1 MDKTII
7 GKNIDRIRIERHLT
21 KKQLAE
27 MAGFRDLTTSKHI
40 MNGEMDLDTV
50 IKYAEVLGVKPHELL
65 SDDSES
71 FTVTFDIALLYPQN
85 LAFEALKYRLSS
97 DVNLSDKEVE
107 KEARDKLYLVHIP
120 TFERILASDAFTER
134 EKEVMDMKWN
144 QHMTY
149 DSIAE
154 HIGKTRERARQ
165 LTRQIIRKLAMREP
179 YYIMVSPEKYS
190 EVLEKATK
198 YELML
203 GEFSEKEIERPTIY
217 ELELSV
223 RTHNCLT
230 RRGYHYID
238 ELIGVSVNDL
248 ANIRNMGNKSLG
260 ELLSKLKNFGIG
272 VEEHENGELF
282 TAPIMTKEN
291 RFLTKGDN

>member
-7 GKNIDRIRIERHLT
+7 GRNIDRIRIERHLT

-27 MAGFRDLTTSKHI
+27 MAGFRDLTTSNHI
-40 MNGEMDLDTV
+40 ITGEMNIDSV

-65 SDDSES
+65 SDDSDS
-71 FTVTFDIALLYPQN
+71 FTVTFDIASLYPQN
-85 LAFEALKYRLSS
+85 LALDALKYNIKSKNQ
-97 DVNLSDKEVE
+97 NLSDEEVE
-107 KEARDKLYLVHIP
+107 KEARERLYLVHIP
-120 TFERILASDAFTER
+120 TFENILASDAFTER
-134 EKEVMDMKWN
+134 EKEVADMRWN

-165 LTRQIIRKLAMREP
+165 LTRQIIRKLAMREY
-179 YYIMVSPEKYS
+179 YYIMVSPDKYI
-190 EVLEKATK
+190 EVLERATK

-203 GEFSEKEIERPTIY
+203 GEFSEKELERHTIY

-272 VEEHENGELF
+272 VEERENGELF
-282 TAPIMTKEN
+282 TTSIMQ
-291 RFLTKGDN
+291 

>member
-21 KKQLAE
+21 KKQLAK

-40 MNGEMDLDTV
+40 MNGEMNLDTV

-65 SDDSES
+65 SDDSDS
-71 FTVTFDIALLYPQN
+71 FTVTFDIASLYSQN
-85 LAFEALKYRLSS
+85 LALDALKYNIKSK
-97 DVNLSDKEVE
+97 NAKLSDEEVE
-107 KEARDKLYLVHIP
+107 KEARERLYLVHIP

-134 EKEVMDMKWN
+134 EKDVMDMRWN

-165 LTRQIIRKLAMREP
+165 ITRQIVRKLSVREH
-179 YYIMVSPEKYS
+179 YYIMVSPDKYS
-190 EVLEKATK
+190 EVLERATK

-203 GEFSEKEIERPTIY
+203 GEFSEKELERPTIY

-260 ELLSKLKNFGIG
+260 ELLSKLKSFSIG
-272 VEEHENGELF
+272 VEERENGELF
-282 TAPIMTKEN
+282 TTSIMQ
-291 RFLTKGDN
+291 

>member
-7 GKNIDRIRIERHLT
+7 GRNIDRIRIERHLT

-27 MAGFRDLTTSKHI
+27 MAGFRDLTTSNHI
-40 MNGEMDLDTV
+40 MTGEMNIDSV

-65 SDDSES
+65 SDDSDS
-71 FTVTFDIALLYPQN
+71 FTVTFDIASLYPQN
-85 LAFEALKYRLSS
+85 LALDALKYNIKSK
-97 DVNLSDKEVE
+97 NAKLSDEEVE
-107 KEARDKLYLVHIP
+107 KEARERLYLVHIP

-134 EKEVMDMKWN
+134 EKDVMDMRWN

-165 LTRQIIRKLAMREP
+165 ITRQIVRKLSVREH
-179 YYIMVSPEKYS
+179 YYIMVSPDKYS
-190 EVLEKATK
+190 EVLERATK

-203 GEFSEKEIERPTIY
+203 GEFSEKELERPTIY

-248 ANIRNMGNKSLG
+248 VNIRNMGNKSLG

-272 VEEHENGELF
+272 VEERENGELF
-282 TAPIMTKEN
+282 TTSIMQ
-291 RFLTKGDN
+291 

>member
-27 MAGFRDLTTSKHI
+27 MAGFRDLTTSNHI
-40 MNGEMDLDTV
+40 MTGEMNIDSV

-71 FTVTFDIALLYPQN
+71 FTVTFDITSLYPQN
-85 LAFEALKYRLSS
+85 LAYEVLKYYVSFKNA
-97 DVNLSDKEVE
+97 NLSDEEVE

-120 TFERILASDAFTER
+120 TFENILASDTFTKR
-134 EKEVMDMKWN
+134 EKEIMDMRWN

-154 HIGKTRERARQ
+154 HIGRTRERARQ
-165 LTRQIIRKLAMREP
+165 LTRRIIMRLAIREH
-179 YYIMVSPEKYS
+179 YYIMVSPDKYS
-190 EVLEKATK
+190 EVLGRATK

-203 GEFSEKEIERPTIY
+203 GEFAEKEIGKPTIY
-217 ELELSV
+217 ELGLSV
-223 RTHNCLT
+223 RTHNCLI

-260 ELLSKLKNFGIG
+260 ELFSKLKNFGIG
-272 VEEHENGELF
+272 VEERENGELF
-282 TAPIMTKEN
+282 TASIMTQ
-291 RFLTKGDN
+291 

>member
-7 GKNIDRIRIERHLT
+7 GRNIDRIRIERHLT

-27 MAGFRDLTTSKHI
+27 MAGFRDLTTSNHI
-40 MNGEMDLDTV
+40 MTGEMNIDSV

-65 SDDSES
+65 SDDSDS
-71 FTVTFDIALLYPQN
+71 FTVTFDIASLYPQN
-85 LAFEALKYRLSS
+85 LALDALKYNIKSK
-97 DVNLSDKEVE
+97 NAKLSDEEVE
-107 KEARDKLYLVHIP
+107 KEARERLYLVHIP

-134 EKEVMDMKWN
+134 EKDVMDMRWN
-144 QHMTY
+144 QHITY

-165 LTRQIIRKLAMREP
+165 ITRQIVRKLSVREH
-179 YYIMVSPEKYS
+179 YYIMVSPDKYS
-190 EVLEKATK
+190 EVLERATK

-203 GEFSEKEIERPTIY
+203 GEFSEKELERSTIY

-248 ANIRNMGNKSLG
+248 VNIRNMGNKSLG

-272 VEEHENGELF
+272 VEERENGELF
-282 TAPIMTKEN
+282 TTSIMQ
-291 RFLTKGDN
+291 

>member
-7 GKNIDRIRIERHLT
+7 GRNIDRIRIERHLT

-27 MAGFRDLTTSKHI
+27 MAGFRDLTTSNHI
-40 MNGEMDLDTV
+40 MTGEMNIDSV

-65 SDDSES
+65 SDDSDS
-71 FTVTFDIALLYPQN
+71 FTVTFDIASLYPQN
-85 LAFEALKYRLSS
+85 LALDALKYNIKSK
-97 DVNLSDKEVE
+97 NAKLSDEEVE
-107 KEARDKLYLVHIP
+107 KEARNKLYLVHIP

-134 EKEVMDMKWN
+134 EKDVMDMRWN
-144 QHMTY
+144 QHITY

-165 LTRQIIRKLAMREP
+165 ITRQIVRKLSVREH
-179 YYIMVSPEKYS
+179 YYIMVSPDKYS
-190 EVLEKATK
+190 EVLERATK

-203 GEFSEKEIERPTIY
+203 GEFSEKELERPTIY

-248 ANIRNMGNKSLG
+248 VNIRNMGNKSLG

-272 VEEHENGELF
+272 VEERENGELF
-282 TAPIMTKEN
+282 TTSIMQ
-291 RFLTKGDN
+291 

>member
-21 KKQLAE
+21 KKQLAK

-40 MNGEMDLDTV
+40 MNGEMNLDTV

-65 SDDSES
+65 SDDSDS
-71 FTVTFDIALLYPQN
+71 FTVTFDIASLYSQN
-85 LAFEALKYRLSS
+85 LALDALKYNIKSK
-97 DVNLSDKEVE
+97 NAKLSDEEVE
-107 KEARDKLYLVHIP
+107 KEARERLYLVHIP

-134 EKEVMDMKWN
+134 EKDVMDMRWN

-165 LTRQIIRKLAMREP
+165 ITRQIVRKLSVREH
-179 YYIMVSPEKYS
+179 YYIMVSPDKYS
-190 EVLEKATK
+190 EVLERATK

-203 GEFSEKEIERPTIY
+203 GEFSEKELERPTIY

-248 ANIRNMGNKSLG
+248 VNIRNMGNKSLG
-260 ELLSKLKNFGIG
+260 ELLSKLKSFSIG
-272 VEEHENGELF
+272 VEERENGELF
-282 TAPIMTKEN
+282 TTSIMQ
-291 RFLTKGDN
+291 

>member
-21 KKQLAE
+21 KKQLAK

-40 MNGEMDLDTV
+40 MNGEMNLDTV

-65 SDDSES
+65 SDDSDS
-71 FTVTFDIALLYPQN
+71 FTVTFDIASLYSQN
-85 LAFEALKYRLSS
+85 LALDALKYNIKSK
-97 DVNLSDKEVE
+97 NAKLSDEEVE
-107 KEARDKLYLVHIP
+107 KEARERLYLVHIP

-134 EKEVMDMKWN
+134 EKDVMDMRWN

-165 LTRQIIRKLAMREP
+165 ITRQIVRKLSVREH
-179 YYIMVSPEKYS
+179 YYIMVSPDKYS
-190 EVLEKATK
+190 EVLERATK

-203 GEFSEKEIERPTIY
+203 GEFSEKELERPTIY

-272 VEEHENGELF
+272 VEERENGELF
-282 TAPIMTKEN
+282 TTSIMQ
-291 RFLTKGDN
+291 

>member
-21 KKQLAE
+21 KKQLAK

-40 MNGEMDLDTV
+40 MNGEMNLDTV

-65 SDDSES
+65 SDDSDS
-71 FTVTFDIALLYPQN
+71 FTVTFDIASLYSQN
-85 LAFEALKYRLSS
+85 LALDALKYNIKSK
-97 DVNLSDKEVE
+97 NAKLSDEEVE
-107 KEARDKLYLVHIP
+107 KEARERLYLVHIP

-134 EKEVMDMKWN
+134 EKDVMDMRWN

-165 LTRQIIRKLAMREP
+165 ITRQIVRKLSVREH
-179 YYIMVSPEKYS
+179 YYIMVSPDKYS
-190 EVLEKATK
+190 EVLERATK

-203 GEFSEKEIERPTIY
+203 GEFSEKELERPTIY

-248 ANIRNMGNKSLG
+248 VNIRNMGNKSLG

-272 VEEHENGELF
+272 VEERENGELF
-282 TAPIMTKEN
+282 TTSIMQ
-291 RFLTKGDN
+291 